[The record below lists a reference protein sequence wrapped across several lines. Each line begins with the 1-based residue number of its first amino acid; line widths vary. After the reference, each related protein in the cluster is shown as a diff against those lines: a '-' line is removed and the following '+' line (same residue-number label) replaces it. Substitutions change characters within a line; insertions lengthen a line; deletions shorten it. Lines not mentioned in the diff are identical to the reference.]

1 MKLVELTEYSF
12 DSKKTGQP
20 FQPFYFS
27 MTPGDVVSISADSAD
42 DALNFLMSLAT
53 LIRPLQGDYRYKGS
67 MLDFSNYRNLLD
79 IKKNIGFITSHSA
92 LISNLTVRENLLLM
106 NAYFTNSFS
115 GQLDLRTQELCRLF
129 SLEEKLELRPAAL
142 TDHEYRFAVTIRELA
157 KKPEMLLMEY
167 PEKYIGIATLETLN
181 TILSD
186 MLGENVCFVF
196 LSEYRHFIETFSKRK
211 LVISKGTLQEI
222 N

>member
-1 MKLVELTEYSF
+1 
-12 DSKKTGQP
+12 
-20 FQPFYFS
+20 
-27 MTPGDVVSISADSAD
+27 
-42 DALNFLMSLAT
+42 
-53 LIRPLQGDYRYKGS
+53 
-67 MLDFSNYRNLLD
+67 
-79 IKKNIGFITSHSA
+79 
-92 LISNLTVRENLLLM
+92 
-106 NAYFTNSFS
+106 
-115 GQLDLRTQELCRLF
+115 
-129 SLEEKLELRPAAL
+129 
-142 TDHEYRFAVTIRELA
+142 
-157 KKPEMLLMEY
+157 MLLMEY